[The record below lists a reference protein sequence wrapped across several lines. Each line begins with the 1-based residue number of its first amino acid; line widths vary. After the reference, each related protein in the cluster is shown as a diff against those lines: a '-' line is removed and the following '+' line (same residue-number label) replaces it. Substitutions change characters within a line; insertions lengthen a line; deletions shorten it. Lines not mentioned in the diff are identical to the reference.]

1 MLNNILRITVKKFY
15 LLLISVLFLFTA
27 CGKKDDANKVQ
38 NSAKGEFRWMET
50 LSPDKI
56 PDMQIKGMIN
66 GKPVNIEY
74 VNFEKWR
81 GSGDNVINFSD
92 KKPKQ
97 NCGFIENDM
106 AFHLTRASGDFAEGE
121 FVKESFNKN
130 IDGYSAE
137 FHYYTDNNIKKV
149 SVPWN
154 CVLKITEI
162 DDNSVKGKIAICFK
176 DDSKSWI
183 AGNFEAVRCNN

>member
-1 MLNNILRITVKKFY
+1 VKKY
-15 LLLISVLFLFTA
+15 YILFLSLIFLFFS

-38 NSAKGEFRWMET
+38 ISAKGEFKWMET
-50 LSPDKI
+50 VSVDKI
-56 PDMQIKGMIN
+56 PDTPIKGFIN

-81 GSGDNVINFSD
+81 GSGDNVINFSN
-92 KKPKQ
+92 KKPMQ

-106 AFHLTRASGDFAEGE
+106 AFHLTRASGDFGKGE
-121 FVKESFNKN
+121 FVKDGFNKN

-137 FHYYTDNNIKKV
+137 FHYYIENNIKKV

-154 CVLKITEI
+154 CVLVISEI
-162 DDNSVKGKIAICFK
+162 DDKTVKGKVAICFK

-183 AGNFEAVRCNN
+183 AGTFEAVRCNN